1 MHPDTST
8 DDPRAGKN
16 SDERAST
23 RDRDP
28 LLADYLTKAELA
40 AELRIHERTLDRW
53 HTARTGPPRT
63 EIGRDILYRRG
74 SVRAWLAK
82 RERSF
87 DDHRERRAGVR
98 RR

>member
-1 MHPDTST
+1 MHPNTST
-8 DDPRAGKN
+8 DDPRAGKK

-40 AELRIHERTLDRW
+40 AELGIHERTLDRW

-63 EIGRDILYRRG
+63 VIGRDILYRRG
-74 SVRAWLAK
+74 AVLAWLAN

-87 DDHRERRAGVR
+87 EDHRERRADVR
-98 RR
+98 PR